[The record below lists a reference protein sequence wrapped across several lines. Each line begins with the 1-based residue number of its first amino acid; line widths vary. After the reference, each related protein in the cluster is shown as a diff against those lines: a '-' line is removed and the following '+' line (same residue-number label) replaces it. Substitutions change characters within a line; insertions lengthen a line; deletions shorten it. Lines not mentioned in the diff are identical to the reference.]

1 VWELIFLMVIL
12 KIPIAYL
19 CWVVWWAV
27 KAEPKPDEEQP
38 VRVLHP
44 YEPMPPTRPRRH
56 GPVRPS
62 RPHAGGPARRYARS
76 RRVAA
81 AYARR

>member
-12 KIPIAYL
+12 KSPSVYL

-27 KAEPKPDEEQP
+27 KAEPKPEEGEA
-38 VRVLHP
+38 VRVLVPHQ
-44 YEPMPPTRPRRH
+44 PPAPPGPRRR
-56 GPVRPS
+56 GPS
-62 RPHAGGPARRYARS
+62 RPIRPHGGPARRYARS

-81 AYARR
+81 TYARR